1 MTVSALPRPLARL
14 TPARRRELWAIFK
27 ALLYLGPSLF
37 VFVAFIF
44 YPLLQS
50 VSLSLYATDPIGRP
64 SVFVGLE
71 QYQKLLSAP
80 GYFNALAVSVSFVM
94 LTVPAILLVAMCL
107 PAGASVCAGS
117 FCSARYLVHHRGF
130 GATAS

>member
-1 MTVSALPRPLARL
+1 MTSSALPRPLARL
-14 TPARRRELWAIFK
+14 TPARRRELWAIVK

-37 VFVAFIF
+37 IFVAFIF

-50 VSLSLYATDPIGRP
+50 VNLSLYATDPIGRP

-80 GYFNALAVSVSFVM
+80 GSPPLRASANWAPGCCREPPRPTSPSLEPSSAEARSGYSRTAPRPNA
-94 LTVPAILLVAMCL
+94 PA
-107 PAGASVCAGS
+107 PGS
-117 FCSARYLVHHRGF
+117 S
-130 GATAS
+130 